1 MTFHSAPAMTDSPE
15 PLAAITADDWQVF
28 ACPHCGHHLKAKHNQ
43 AGGECECPSC
53 AQTLII
59 PGFADQPAA
68 PTPALISE
76 ANPTL
81 PSMGSTA
88 GLPEAGNLA
97 VDRLGAIQFRS
108 VNDPS
113 VAIPEEGIRVRK
125 RKRRSKHDAGQDTP
139 HWESAAAPSQEGGHH
154 GPQGEWEDVTTA
166 TVRQSI
172 APDGSV
178 IETRKRIQ
186 KKRLAPLI
194 EKIWRLLARLGR
206 WSLMALGII
215 ILVGAAVAGWY
226 LARSQA
232 PVIAQAEKVEQ
243 FPERFYPTM
252 DEGAQAAKVVQDFL
266 ATDSIE
272 KKLPLVRF
280 PEKVL
285 PLMDL
290 WYKGRPDRPVVATR
304 DELSESLTKILY
316 IDGVKL
322 IVITMLVQPEEE
334 YRLYAVEATAN
345 EGFKVDWETAVGWQA
360 MTVEEFI
367 KGKPTTPQPFRVQAA
382 PGDYYNGEYSDESFW
397 FAVNLTYPGNADFH
411 LYGYVERASLA
422 GQQLMRLLGYAETK
436 DKDGNTSWE
445 LVQAQSA
452 PVILA
457 LAYLREGSTDP
468 KQVTIHEVL
477 HEQWFLRDGPA
488 AGSARKKGSSQ

>member
-43 AGGECECPSC
+43 AGGECECPNC

-81 PSMGSTA
+81 PSMGSAA

-97 VDRLGAIQFRS
+97 VDRLGATQFRS

-113 VAIPEEGIRVRK
+113 LAIPEEGIRVRK

-139 HWESAAAPSQEGGHH
+139 QWESEAAPQPEGGHH

-172 APDGSV
+172 APDGSI

-215 ILVGAAVAGWY
+215 ILVGAAGAGWY

-243 FPERFYPTM
+243 VPERFYPTM

-272 KKLPLVRF
+272 KKLPMVRF
-280 PEKVL
+280 P
-285 PLMDL
+285 
-290 WYKGRPDRPVVATR
+290 
-304 DELSESLTKILY
+304 
-316 IDGVKL
+316 
-322 IVITMLVQPEEE
+322 Q
-334 YRLYAVEATAN
+334 
-345 EGFKVDWETAVGWQA
+345 
-360 MTVEEFI
+360 
-367 KGKPTTPQPFRVQAA
+367 
-382 PGDYYNGEYSDESFW
+382 
-397 FAVNLTYPGNADFH
+397 H
-411 LYGYVERASLA
+411 
-422 GQQLMRLLGYAETK
+422 
-436 DKDGNTSWE
+436 
-445 LVQAQSA
+445 
-452 PVILA
+452 
-457 LAYLREGSTDP
+457 
-468 KQVTIHEVL
+468 
-477 HEQWFLRDGPA
+477 
-488 AGSARKKGSSQ
+488 